1 MANTNIFRVIKTY
14 LDKPQLLKDHM
25 ALVGSVSPARA
36 KENDVTLDS
45 DKLITFM
52 LNDLLK
58 ANGRS
63 VSELHHEF
71 LDNYEVN
78 TWAENGVD
86 LAFSVT
92 TSNTIEIKL
101 STDYPVVKTFDGFR
115 IDVDVYERKYSL
127 FSDDADIMVK
137 GFTGIKITDNSIMLE
152 RGDDY
157 AQFTYSE
164 VDGEVAMRGEFSEGV
179 LADLGIIE
187 ESPKVEREPSM
198 FDANS
203 FYEALVDRRDL
214 VHGVNQILF
223 TANGVEDAR
232 KQLAQLPA
240 SYGLDLSLYLERFSI
255 EGNGDWHFWVNGCH
269 ISEED
274 MVLGIR
280 FLYLEDGDSSAT
292 VNVIKK
298 NENGV
303 YLAQKL
309 VSGVVKTSLELDSV
323 DIHVDEDDAVW
334 VYGYVDGE
342 LVVEGYDN
350 YKRDINDFTWM
361 TTNRVYENADG
372 TDEVEDDFH
381 IYNYKVT
388 DKSVELNLG
397 GGAVYTFPCIHAVQD
412 GGYCSFIFPE
422 GVGRLSQSTKGIKF
436 ELLIDGE
443 VWSFSRYREEIGG

>member
-14 LDKPQLLKDHM
+14 LDKPQLLQDHM
-25 ALVGSVSPARA
+25 TLVNSVSPARSR
-36 KENDVTLDS
+36 KSDVTLDS

-52 LNDLLK
+52 VNDLLK

-78 TWAENGVD
+78 TWAESGAD

-92 TSNTIEIKL
+92 TSNTLEIKL
-101 STDYPVVKTFDGFR
+101 STDYPVVKNFDGFR
-115 IDVDVYERKYSL
+115 IDVDVSDGRYSL

-137 GFTGIKITDNSIMLE
+137 GFTSIKLTDNSIVLE
-152 RGDDY
+152 RGDDS
-157 AQFTYSE
+157 AKFTYSE

-179 LADLGIIE
+179 LADLGIVE
-187 ESPKVEREPSM
+187 APTVEREPSM

-240 SYGLDLSLYLERFSI
+240 SYGLDLNLHLERFSME
-255 EGNGDWHFWVNGCH
+255 EGNWHFWVNGCH
-269 ISEED
+269 ISEEG
-274 MVLGIR
+274 MTLSIE
-280 FLYLEDGDSSAT
+280 FLYREDGDHLST
-292 VNVIKK
+292 LHLVKK

-303 YLAQKL
+303 YLAQTF
-309 VSGVVKTSLELDSV
+309 VEGVLTRNVALDDV
-323 DIHVDEDDAVW
+323 NVTITDDGTVLIA
-334 VYGYVDGE
+334 GYVDDE
-342 LVVEGYDN
+342 QVIEGVDN
-350 YKRDINDFTWM
+350 YERDYNDFTWM
-361 TTNRVYENADG
+361 TANGVSEEVNENEAEG
-372 TDEVEDDFH
+372 GDDFH

-388 DKSVELNLG
+388 DKSIELNLG
-397 GGAVYTFPCIHAVQD
+397 GGAIYTFPALHVVQD

-422 GVGRLSQSTKGIKF
+422 GVGRLSQTNIGIKF